1 MGASGSVALTP
12 VERLGHTVALF
23 AGQVGAL
30 AARTPNREAGPAWG
44 PLEALVHVTVWHETY
59 AATVRALLDGRRPDL
74 PRGEYAEINAAALAR
89 EWTCPPARL
98 VARLLRAQVALEELA
113 PRADAAGLRF
123 AFKAGATARPW
134 PAALAVV
141 ERHVR
146 GHLEE
151 ATWTRAPTRTRA
163 T

>member
-1 MGASGSVALTP
+1 VGGSGYVVLTP
-12 VERLGHTVALF
+12 IERLGHTVALF
-23 AGQVGAL
+23 AGQVGAM
-30 AARTPNREAGPAWG
+30 AARTPNREASPAWG
-44 PLEALVHVTVWHETY
+44 ARDALVHVTVWHETY
-59 AATVRALLDGRRPDL
+59 AATVRALLDGRRPDS
-74 PRGEYAEINAAALAR
+74 PRGQYVEIDAAALAR
-89 EWTCPPARL
+89 GWACPPARL
-98 VARLLRAQVALEELA
+98 VARLLRAQVTLEELA

-134 PAALAVV
+134 PAALAIV

-151 ATWTRAPTRTRA
+151 ATCTRARARVRA